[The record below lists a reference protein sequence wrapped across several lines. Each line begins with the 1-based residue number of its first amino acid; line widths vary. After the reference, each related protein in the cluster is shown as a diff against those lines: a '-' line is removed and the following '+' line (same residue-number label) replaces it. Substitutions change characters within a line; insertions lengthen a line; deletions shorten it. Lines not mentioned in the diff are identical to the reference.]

1 VGLIDGD
8 TVQPQ
13 RLLLTG
19 GEMVA
24 LAFVLCLII
33 YATSFWLA
41 FGELERRQVGLGANR
56 EAQVLA

>member
-1 VGLIDGD
+1 
-8 TVQPQ
+8 
-13 RLLLTG
+13 
-19 GEMVA
+19 MVA

-56 EAQVLA
+56 VAQVLA